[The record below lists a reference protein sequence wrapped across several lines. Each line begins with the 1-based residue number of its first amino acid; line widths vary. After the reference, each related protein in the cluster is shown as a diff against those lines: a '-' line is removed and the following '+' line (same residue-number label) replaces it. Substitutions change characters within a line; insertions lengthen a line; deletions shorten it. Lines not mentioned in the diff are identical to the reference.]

1 MAGNTTA
8 AAADFVWVSV
18 GVVRGAESKLDF
30 QLLEFSQ
37 SMSPQDVA
45 KQVITAPP
53 AYRLLCSACVVPARV
68 RECFDLVLCR
78 SCLSALRI

>member
-8 AAADFVWVSV
+8 AAADSVWVSV
-18 GVVRGAESKLDF
+18 TVGAVTVRGAESKLDF

-53 AYRLLCSACVVPARV
+53 AYRLLCSA
-68 RECFDLVLCR
+68 
-78 SCLSALRI
+78 